1 MRLCGGSIS
10 ARSWGE
16 STAATVLCWHGAG
29 GSFADYAELAPELV
43 DRLGVRIVAIDA
55 PGHGQSPARAAEA
68 FRPSALARLVTE
80 VLDELEVAR
89 TVFVGFSWGATV
101 GCWFAALNPERT
113 RGLVLLDGGHFDFA
127 DLEGFDSDR
136 TLDEFVADAE
146 AAAREEGADFGSHT
160 PAVAGAMVYGL
171 CREPATASYARLAAS
186 GTPLLFLGARTDEPL
201 AELER
206 LSRLVPQ
213 SKIVQLETAGHDL
226 LRDAPSEVAR
236 ATGDWLA
243 DLPPTS
249 PAAAGKMC

>member
-1 MRLCGGSIS
+1 
-10 ARSWGE
+10 
-16 STAATVLCWHGAG
+16 
-29 GSFADYAELAPELV
+29 
-43 DRLGVRIVAIDA
+43 
-55 PGHGQSPARAAEA
+55 
-68 FRPSALARLVTE
+68 
-80 VLDELEVAR
+80 
-89 TVFVGFSWGATV
+89 
-101 GCWFAALNPERT
+101 
-113 RGLVLLDGGHFDFA
+113 
-127 DLEGFDSDR
+127 
-136 TLDEFVADAE
+136 
-146 AAAREEGADFGSHT
+146 
-160 PAVAGAMVYGL
+160 MVYGL